1 MIKFKVLTDSTSD
14 MEKSFRERSG
24 VDYLKMVF
32 TQKGRDYAA
41 DLDWGEI
48 SGRDYYEAMRKGAR
62 AITGLINVDECE
74 TKLRNIFSEGYDVL
88 YVACSSKL
96 SNSLQTAEI
105 IAKDLQKEYPER
117 KAVCFDSLRSNYA
130 EGMIAMAAAALSDEG
145 KSIDEA
151 VAILEEEKLKYQT
164 HATVDTLE
172 FLSKAGRVKAS
183 AAFFGNLFG
192 VKPIILGDA
201 KGNNYAYKKV
211 RGRKASLDELINIV
225 AENIVDPEKRTVF
238 VEHADCID
246 DAKYV
251 AEGITKNVPNAK
263 INISYV
269 GPIIGAAIGP
279 GAITVN
285 FYGKKV
291 TIYGE

>member
-14 MEKSFRERSG
+14 MEKTFREKSG

-48 SGRDYYEAMRKGAR
+48 SGHDYYEAMRNGAR
-62 AITGLINVDECE
+62 AITGLINSEECDR
-74 TKLRNIFSEGYDVL
+74 KFRKAFDEGYDVL

-96 SNSLQTAEI
+96 SNSVQAAELV
-105 IAKDLQKEYPER
+105 AKELQKEFPER

-130 EGMIAMAAAALSDEG
+130 EGMIAMAAAALASDG
-145 KSIDEA
+145 LSVDEA
-151 VAILEEEKLKYQT
+151 VAVLEEEKLKYQT
-164 HATVDTLE
+164 YGTVDTLE
-172 FLSKAGRVKAS
+172 YLRKAGRVKAS

-192 VKPIILGDA
+192 VKPIIVGDA

-211 RGRKASLDELINIV
+211 RGRKASLDEIVNIV
-225 AENIVDPEKRTVF
+225 AENIVDPEKHTVF
-238 VEHADCID
+238 VEHADCLD
-246 DAKYV
+246 DANYIA
-251 AEGITKNVPNAK
+251 AEISKKVPDAK
-263 INISYV
+263 INVSCL